1 MILLGISSIICKLL
15 TAGKAFGRFEFGLFY
30 DEKSFD
36 GHNMLR
42 NSSDNVAATFSCQR
56 NIVRRQF
63 HLDFLLNFINFLLS
77 QKSTLGLCDLLYLMF
92 LILCAKL
99 ACFFKYFLSRNQLQ

>member
-42 NSSDNVAATFSCQR
+42 NSSDNVAATFHASET
-56 NIVRRQF
+56 
-63 HLDFLLNFINFLLS
+63 LLGDNFTWIF
-77 QKSTLGLCDLLYLMF
+77 C
-92 LILCAKL
+92 
-99 ACFFKYFLSRNQLQ
+99 